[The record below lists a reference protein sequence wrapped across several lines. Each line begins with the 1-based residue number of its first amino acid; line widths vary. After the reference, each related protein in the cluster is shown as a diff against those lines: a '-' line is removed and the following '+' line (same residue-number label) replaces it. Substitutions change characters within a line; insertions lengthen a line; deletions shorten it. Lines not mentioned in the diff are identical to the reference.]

1 MKRIKNKRK
10 LIHAFFAFFLLPV
23 LNLYALSMTD
33 IFLNNQTYIGN
44 ELGHPF
50 YLLLWGI
57 CNAVYFLFMALH
69 CFNRYPCI
77 PSFFHKI
84 VIILCM
90 CMVLSIILPY
100 DPVSCAISS
109 KWHVRI
115 AMLASVGY
123 AVVIFIFLYMSL
135 LQGYVELRSYF
146 FIYLFLCFICIY
158 GFALHGAVTSFTEI
172 TYSMGMGF
180 FLFRL
185 LYHK

>member
-1 MKRIKNKRK
+1 
-10 LIHAFFAFFLLPV
+10 
-23 LNLYALSMTD
+23 
-33 IFLNNQTYIGN
+33 
-44 ELGHPF
+44 
-50 YLLLWGI
+50 
-57 CNAVYFLFMALH
+57 
-69 CFNRYPCI
+69 
-77 PSFFHKI
+77 
-84 VIILCM
+84 
-90 CMVLSIILPY
+90 MVLSVILPY